1 MTMCIHKL
9 DEPLIGVSGFHAGLI
24 SSFIS
29 VSCFFFFLQIANA
42 VAGEDSTSSSL
53 SSSAASSRA
62 NTPKVRPEFVT
73 FVPPALS

>member
-1 MTMCIHKL
+1 MTMCIHKM
-9 DEPLIGVSGFHAGLI
+9 DEALRGVIGFHAGLI
-24 SSFIS
+24 SSFMA
-29 VSCFFFFLQIANA
+29 VSCFGFLQIANA

-73 FVPPALS
+73 FFPPVLS

>member
-1 MTMCIHKL
+1 MFC
-9 DEPLIGVSGFHAGLI
+9 
-24 SSFIS
+24 
-29 VSCFFFFLQIANA
+29 FLQIANA

-73 FVPPALS
+73 FFPAVLS